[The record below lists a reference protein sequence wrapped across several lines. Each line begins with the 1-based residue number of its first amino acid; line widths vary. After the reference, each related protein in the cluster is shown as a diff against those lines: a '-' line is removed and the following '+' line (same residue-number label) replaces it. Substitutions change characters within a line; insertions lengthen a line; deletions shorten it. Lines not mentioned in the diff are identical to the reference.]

1 MNRMQRIKN
10 LLKDN
15 LKEFSI
21 EIEDK
26 SELHK
31 GHHNFNGKGET
42 HLKIILIKKNMI
54 KINRIDLHRK
64 INDLLK
70 EEFDSGLHSLEIRIN

>member
-1 MNRMQRIKN
+1 MNRKQRINN

-15 LKEFSI
+15 LKEFYI

-26 SELHK
+26 SDLHK

-42 HLKIILIKKNMI
+42 HLKIILIKKSKI
-54 KINRIDLHRK
+54 KINRLDLHRK
-64 INDLLK
+64 INYLLK